1 MQNIENSIADILAL
15 SPYLRER
22 IASKEVSVVGAYM
35 DLLTSKVGFGELV

>member
-22 IASKEVSVVGAYM
+22 IASKEVGVVGAYL
-35 DLLTSKVGFGELV
+35 DISNGQVEFGELV